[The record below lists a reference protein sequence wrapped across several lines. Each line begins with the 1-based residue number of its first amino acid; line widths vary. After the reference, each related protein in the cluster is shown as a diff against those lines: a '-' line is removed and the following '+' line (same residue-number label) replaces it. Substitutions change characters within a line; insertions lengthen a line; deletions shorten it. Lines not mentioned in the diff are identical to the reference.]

1 MNLWIDAQLSPAL
14 APWINECFKGV
25 NATSLKR
32 LGLRDAADIDVF
44 MSVRKADA
52 VVMTKDSDFM
62 DLLWRLGPPPRIIWL
77 SFGNTKNVALRSI
90 LQARLPLALQLL
102 SDHESLVEI
111 R

>member
-1 MNLWIDAQLSPAL
+1 MRSFRLHL
-14 APWINECFKGV
+14 APWINGCFEGV
-25 NATSLKR
+25 NAISLKR

-44 MSVRKADA
+44 MSARKADA
-52 VVMTKDSDFM
+52 VVMTEDSDFS

-77 SFGNTKNVALRSI
+77 SFGNTKNAALRSI
-90 LQARLPLALQLL
+90 LQARLPLALKLL